1 MKSRRSAQRPIE
13 RLRVTYLE
21 LCAAPAPPPDRNGT
35 ERVGLEAMTREA
47 YLALYRCVGEPLR
60 WDTRLNLPRAELEEL
75 LGGARLHIYVLRA
88 SSGDTLGFCEFDH
101 RAFPDI
107 ELTHFG
113 LKPDAQ
119 GRRLG
124 LWLLSTALG
133 REWER
138 GASRIWLHTDTWDHP
153 AAVPTYERAGFRVF
167 DVRNELPDSL

>member
-1 MKSRRSAQRPIE
+1 MTGTSIE

-21 LCAAPAPPPDRNGT
+21 LCAAPAPPPERGGDG

-60 WDTRLNLPRAELEEL
+60 WDTRLKLPRAELEEL
-75 LGGARLHIYVLRA
+75 LGGARLRIYVLRA
-88 SSGDTLGFCEFDH
+88 SSGDALGFCEFDR

-133 REWER
+133 REWEC

-153 AAVPTYERAGFRVF
+153 GAIPTYERAGFRVF
-167 DVRNELPDSL
+167 KVRCELPDAL

>member
-1 MKSRRSAQRPIE
+1 MTIGRI
-13 RLRVTYLE
+13 RVTYLE
-21 LCAAPAPPPDRNGT
+21 LCAAPAPPPGRHGS
-35 ERVGLEAMTREA
+35 ECVRLEAMTPEA

-60 WDTRLNLPRAELEEL
+60 WDTRLDLPRAELEEL
-75 LGGARLHIYVLRA
+75 LGGPRLRIYVLRA
-88 SSGDTLGFCEFDH
+88 SSGDALGFCEFDR

-124 LWLLSTALG
+124 PWLLSTALSG
-133 REWER
+133 EWQS

-153 AAVPTYERAGFRVF
+153 AAIPTYQRAGFRVF
-167 DVRNELPDSL
+167 DVRYELPGPL